1 MKPELETRTKQ
12 KLIIKWSKRK
22 SSDTAKSTTN
32 FRNQTKKSVI
42 YKLTS
47 NEEAINLTRFEGLER
62 KLEVEEDTNASIL
75 GFSSRPGD
83 EIPRRQDKR
92 FHDSV
97 THGYWKCNYKRLRFL
112 FYIFFS
118 PKLSGKNHANLSKAS
133 SDYRFCSFLIF
144 WFTAEIVRL
153 HVVMEW
159 WMICG
164 VHVLCEWHSAWNSFS
179 EPGARFFSDGNPMVM
194 WNLLSNLACSF

>member
-22 SSDTAKSTTN
+22 SSDTAKSSTN
-32 FRNQTKKSVI
+32 FRNQTKNSVI

-62 KLEVEEDTNASIL
+62 KLEVEEDANASIL

-133 SDYRFCSFLIF
+133 SDYRFRSFPCSERLNTGLPHPTFTRFERGPIIYLIF
-144 WFTAEIVRL
+144 WFTAEIVHR
-153 HVVMEW
+153 HVVMAW

-164 VHVLCEWHSAWNSFS
+164 VHVLCESHS
-179 EPGARFFSDGNPMVM
+179 
-194 WNLLSNLACSF
+194 